1 MSRVWLI
8 TGSSRGLGRA
18 LVEAVLASG
27 DNLVATA
34 RDPARLADLSERYGS
49 QVLTI
54 ALDVTDE
61 TAAAAAVEAGVKRFG
76 RIDVLVNNAGYG
88 NVSSIEDTSLV
99 DFRAQIEAN
108 LFGTIIMT
116 KAVIALMRGQGAGHI
131 IQFSSVGGR
140 IGPAGRGAYSAA
152 KFGVEGFSEVLAK
165 EVAPFGIKVT
175 VIEPG
180 GFRTD
185 FAGASTVLAEG
196 RAEYAETVGATV
208 RFQREYNGRQ
218 PGDPAKAAA
227 VVIHIAGLDA
237 PPLRLLLGSDAV
249 RNVEKA
255 DAARIEADREWR
267 AVSVSTDFEPD
278 TEMGP
283 MPWEKKAGSGP
294 KNKSAADERRLVP
307 GIVERS
313 AGGAEVAAAVIA
325 DIGAAARIE
334 GAVAVGAVTL
344 PLRRPGLHSRAD
356 RRIVARLF
364 DILRLL
370 NIDAARGAIDRSRLV
385 ISGFV
390 GRVDVARLVV
400 NRAVIGVG
408 DGRADNQAGGKA
420 DCATDERV
428 VAAMMVPMAV
438 AGRCLADG
446 RKGKCSSRCRQQK
459 SFGEPVH
466 KHKSQSRN
474 RTPVPFSMMTVVEI
488 GS

>member
-18 LVEAVLASG
+18 LAEAVLASG
-27 DNLVATA
+27 DSLVATA
-34 RDPARLADLSERYGS
+34 RDPLQLADLSQRYGG
-49 QVLTI
+49 QVLTL

-61 TAAAAAVEAGVKRFG
+61 AAAAAAVEAGVKRFG

-88 NVSSIEDTSLV
+88 NVSSIEDTSLA
-99 DFRAQIEAN
+99 DFRAQIETN

-152 KFGVEGFSEVLAK
+152 KFGVEGFSEVLSK

-208 RFQREYNGRQ
+208 RFQREYDGRQ
-218 PGDPAKAAA
+218 PGNPAKAAA
-227 VVIHIAGLDA
+227 VVLHIAGLDE

-255 DAARIEADREWR
+255 DAARIAADREWR

-278 TEMGP
+278 AEVQT
-283 MPWEKKAGSGP
+283 MPWEKK
-294 KNKSAADERRLVP
+294 P
-307 GIVERS
+307 G
-313 AGGAEVAAAVIA
+313 
-325 DIGAAARIE
+325 
-334 GAVAVGAVTL
+334 
-344 PLRRPGLHSRAD
+344 
-356 RRIVARLF
+356 
-364 DILRLL
+364 
-370 NIDAARGAIDRSRLV
+370 
-385 ISGFV
+385 
-390 GRVDVARLVV
+390 
-400 NRAVIGVG
+400 
-408 DGRADNQAGGKA
+408 
-420 DCATDERV
+420 
-428 VAAMMVPMAV
+428 
-438 AGRCLADG
+438 
-446 RKGKCSSRCRQQK
+446 
-459 SFGEPVH
+459 
-466 KHKSQSRN
+466 
-474 RTPVPFSMMTVVEI
+474 
-488 GS
+488 